1 MPPNASPLPVFV
13 LTELR
18 RGQIPPEPFSA
29 LRASFG
35 ELPEEG
41 QKELALR
48 IIKASNIY
56 LLRKSVEKHQFPRA
70 QQHQKHLKSIRTSSK
85 HLLALLGIR
94 DPSSVARGIYPP
106 VEIRINKA
114 TTPPTVTIHPTAT
127 LLLTSLY
134 RVAVDRRPATAS
146 VSADERLTT
155 LILLLS
161 DLAEA
166 AEQCALE
173 ISTRYTPGR
182 GGVRRAGPTAEGELL
197 QALIASYAA
206 LRKRFPRSG
215 PQPDFD
221 RPLRQFVRSSLKLV
235 ALAGA
240 NIPAVDPR
248 LAKPTFTRAAIRAAF
263 NRWRA
268 NQ

>member
-1 MPPNASPLPVFV
+1 V

-114 TTPPTVTIHPTAT
+114 TTPPTVTIHPAELPPTVTIHPTAT

-206 LRKRFPRSG
+206 LRKRFPSSG